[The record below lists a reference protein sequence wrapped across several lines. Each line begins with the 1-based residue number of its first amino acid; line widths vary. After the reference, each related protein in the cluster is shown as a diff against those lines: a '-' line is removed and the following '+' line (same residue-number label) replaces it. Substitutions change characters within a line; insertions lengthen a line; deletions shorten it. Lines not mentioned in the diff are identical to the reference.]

1 MIKTV
6 GYKMSTVFTIF
17 GIEDTFDKNNFMRFN
32 QISVKLQIKQC
43 FKSKWLKNQ
52 GFSYSQ
58 HKNYSNYAKTVDIY
72 S

>member
-32 QISVKLQIKQC
+32 QNGTKHLYIAV
-43 FKSKWLKNQ
+43 F
-52 GFSYSQ
+52 
-58 HKNYSNYAKTVDIY
+58 
-72 S
+72 